1 MSAKLIRVTDEASFA
16 EAVELAAAYLQEG
29 KLVVFPTET
38 VYGIGCNALDEI
50 AVGKLYRAKQR
61 PLDKPLLLH
70 LYSIEQAK
78 QYSHL
83 QEDAESL
90 LNRFTP
96 GPLSVIVKKKTEIPS
111 IVTSGGDTVGLRF
124 PDEPLFLAIARKAVI
139 PIAATSANLSG
150 FVSAKDGEAAIGLS
164 EIADLIIDGGPCRFS
179 IESTI
184 LSLLGERPKILR
196 EGAIRREEITEVI
209 GPCD

>member
-1 MSAKLIRVTDEASFA
+1 LDET
-16 EAVELAAAYLQEG
+16 AVER
-29 KLVVFPTET
+29 
-38 VYGIGCNALDEI
+38 
-50 AVGKLYRAKQR
+50 LYCAKQR

-78 QYSHL
+78 RYSHL
-83 QEDAESL
+83 QGDAESL
-90 LNRFTP
+90 LTRFTP
-96 GPLSVIVKKKTEIPS
+96 GPLSVIVKKKAEIPS

-124 PDEPLFLAIARKAVI
+124 PDEPLFLAIARKAMI

-150 FVSAKDGEAAIGLS
+150 FVSAKDGEAASQLS
-164 EIADLIIDGGPCRFS
+164 DIADLIIDGGPCRFS

-184 LSLLGERPKILR
+184 LSLLGERPKLLR

>member
-50 AVGKLYRAKQR
+50 AVEKLYRAKQR

-70 LYSIEQAK
+70 LYSIEQARR
-78 QYSHL
+78 YSHL

-150 FVSAKDGEAAIGLS
+150 FVSAKDGESASQLS
-164 EIADLIIDGGPCRFS
+164 EIADAPSLS
-179 IESTI
+179 ISI
-184 LSLLGERPKILR
+184 Q
-196 EGAIRREEITEVI
+196 EGAV
-209 GPCD
+209 G